1 MARRRLLL
9 PRVMHRNEIERRVR
23 QEAGIYIALRPNI
36 AARYYIHVTEI
47 PVAAGFGK
55 FVEYHTK
62 NVAEGIA
69 QAFPEA
75 SSSVQRR
82 TVRKDD
88 ASQSEIRYGIA
99 RYRSQSFSIS
109 SIVTSQIDLSLSALS

>member
-23 QEAGIYIALRPNI
+23 QEAGIYIA
-36 AARYYIHVTEI
+36 ARYYIHVTEI
-47 PVAAGFGK
+47 HIAAGFGK

-69 QAFPEA
+69 QAFLKRVPPCNEER
-75 SSSVQRR
+75 SER
-82 TVRKDD
+82 TMPLNLR
-88 ASQSEIRYGIA
+88 
-99 RYRSQSFSIS
+99 
-109 SIVTSQIDLSLSALS
+109 

>member
-1 MARRRLLL
+1 
-9 PRVMHRNEIERRVR
+9 
-23 QEAGIYIALRPNI
+23 
-36 AARYYIHVTEI
+36 VTEI

-99 RYRSQSFSIS
+99 RYRSQSVPIS

>member
-47 PVAAGFGK
+47 HIAAGFRK

-69 QAFPEA
+69 QAFLKRVPPCNEER
-75 SSSVQRR
+75 SER
-82 TVRKDD
+82 TMPLNLR
-88 ASQSEIRYGIA
+88 
-99 RYRSQSFSIS
+99 
-109 SIVTSQIDLSLSALS
+109 